1 MNYCYKIQPEV
12 KISLLRIAS
21 EPNRTSYIRT
31 IRTMTSKSKMAS
43 KSKMRLKIADPPKNR
58 LKIEPILLKINRREM
73 A

>member
-21 EPNRTSYIRT
+21 EPNRTTYIRT

-43 KSKMRLKIADPPKNR
+43 KSKMRLKIAMAPKNR

-73 A
+73 V

>member
-1 MNYCYKIQPEV
+1 MNYCYKIQPKV

-58 LKIEPILLKINRREM
+58 LKIDLARLKINRREM
-73 A
+73 V